1 MDHWKAIIHVHKA
14 LVFPDHNDG
23 STLDFVDLEDTRC
36 LVVSEELNTHWPYV
50 QSLAPYAL
58 GMSPAFGCDYTLLWS
73 SSTNDCESENPG
85 TFQDRPST
93 RGKCCE
99 LSMPYIDQQYNL

>member
-36 LVVSEELNTHWPYV
+36 LVVSEELNTHRPYV

-58 GMSPAFGCDYTLLWS
+58 GIWPAFGCDSPLL
-73 SSTNDCESENPG
+73 
-85 TFQDRPST
+85 
-93 RGKCCE
+93 
-99 LSMPYIDQQYNL
+99 